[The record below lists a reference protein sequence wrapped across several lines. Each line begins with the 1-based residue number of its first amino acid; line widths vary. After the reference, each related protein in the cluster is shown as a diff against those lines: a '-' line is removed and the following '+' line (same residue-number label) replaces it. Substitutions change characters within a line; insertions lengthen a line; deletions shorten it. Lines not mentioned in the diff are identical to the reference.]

1 MFKIEVF
8 EKRGDYFFIKI
19 ACQYFQSEVITEEL
33 LCTSKTK
40 AMTFFSGMATDFL
53 QGQID
58 EFIKMVR
65 YIKPHYFDKKVFLIC
80 YWLMIGVQLI
90 GNCVMTY
97 IQNSASCIIYQ
108 VLCYVSKE
116 QHPHFRRFDS
126 YVCGTGKN

>member
-19 ACQYFQSEVITEEL
+19 ACQYFQSEVITEER

-58 EFIKMVR
+58 EFNKMDR
-65 YIKPHYFDKKVFLIC
+65 YIKP
-80 YWLMIGVQLI
+80 Q
-90 GNCVMTY
+90 
-97 IQNSASCIIYQ
+97 
-108 VLCYVSKE
+108 
-116 QHPHFRRFDS
+116 
-126 YVCGTGKN
+126 